1 MVSIPNNRSSD
12 VGWREM
18 FLWNNGD
25 DILNYNFDVPY
36 RKDSLYHYDISNNKL
51 IPRFTIDFGENTP
64 NHRYFATNRYYIGV
78 VNKLET
84 GPGYHT
90 YPEKWLFI
98 DKHSLK
104 GAYARLVLDRYGDLD
119 VTEVSPCTMFGDYYA
134 TILMPDRLEE
144 LCRKAL
150 LENTDLP
157 AESKEEL
164 QELLDNIGED
174 DNCFVL
180 YGKIN

>member
-1 MVSIPNNRSSD
+1 MVTLC
-12 VGWREM
+12 REM
-18 FLWNNGD
+18 CREKVLYIKCFR
-25 DILNYNFDVPY
+25 LN
-36 RKDSLYHYDISNNKL
+36 I
-51 IPRFTIDFGENTP
+51 
-64 NHRYFATNRYYIGV
+64 
-78 VNKLET
+78 
-84 GPGYHT
+84 
-90 YPEKWLFI
+90 
-98 DKHSLK
+98 KHSLK

-134 TILMPDRLEE
+134 TILMPDMLEE

-150 LENTDLP
+150 LENTDLS

-164 QELLDNIGED
+164 QELLAGIGED